1 MGEYVIK
8 QRVENGKSRE
18 LGRPVSAFSTAFS
31 TGFSFCPMSCSI
43 SHGACCPGSELGP
56 RRAHIGWSRGSV
68 LLPLGDKT
76 ITGACH
82 RHQSS
87 MFLLLLNRRG

>member
-31 TGFSFCPMSCSI
+31 TGFSFCPDVLLNIAWGLLSRLRARATA
-43 SHGACCPGSELGP
+43 GTYWTVTRLGP
-56 RRAHIGWSRGSV
+56 PSARG
-68 LLPLGDKT
+68 
-76 ITGACH
+76 
-82 RHQSS
+82 
-87 MFLLLLNRRG
+87 